1 MPDPGHEAEEVSF
14 RLTRDEDTDICYA
27 YVPAEMN
34 KALHLK
40 MNSRETLVIRET
52 GEDSEDSG
60 KKKISGSFHCGE
72 KLPVFP
78 ENVHYSFSILD
89 SDENSLG
96 SEEVVFI
103 YTKGVPSM
111 YIDTESGSMDRVDSD
126 ETKETAENADFLI
139 CEKKR
144 TEHLFY
150 TACNGTTPKG
160 VTDVNENRELTV
172 AGKRY
177 IDFVSGNT
185 TYAANGATVLE
196 KAAPALSA
204 VAMAAGGAVS
214 GACGNIGVI
223 GLASA
228 VVSTLMPLTSY
239 IAPVKNLFSK
249 KDQRQNPLIQ
259 EMENLDGRHDDFDIG
274 SYTDG
279 NMDLVYGSVFS
290 AGSSENSMKLDPVK
304 SNISIESAASLHLVA
319 GGKDLI
325 CVQNDSITV
334 RTADDQSITI
344 TPKQITVK
352 SGEFTAVVSPD
363 AVKLGDNVT
372 LKADS
377 YTLFSLDVGS
387 RKSFS
392 N

>member
-1 MPDPGHEAEEVSF
+1 
-14 RLTRDEDTDICYA
+14 
-27 YVPAEMN
+27 
-34 KALHLK
+34 
-40 MNSRETLVIRET
+40 
-52 GEDSEDSG
+52 
-60 KKKISGSFHCGE
+60 
-72 KLPVFP
+72 
-78 ENVHYSFSILD
+78 
-89 SDENSLG
+89 
-96 SEEVVFI
+96 
-103 YTKGVPSM
+103 
-111 YIDTESGSMDRVDSD
+111 
-126 ETKETAENADFLI
+126 
-139 CEKKR
+139 
-144 TEHLFY
+144 
-150 TACNGTTPKG
+150 
-160 VTDVNENRELTV
+160 
-172 AGKRY
+172 
-177 IDFVSGNT
+177 
-185 TYAANGATVLE
+185 
-196 KAAPALSA
+196 
-204 VAMAAGGAVS
+204 MAAGGAVS

-279 NMDLVYGSVFS
+279 NMDLVYGSGFS
-290 AGSSENSMKLDPVK
+290 AGSSKNSMKIDPVK
-304 SNISIESAASLHLVA
+304 SNISIESADSLHLVA

-334 RTADDQSITI
+334 RTADNQSITI

-363 AVKLGDNVT
+363 AVKLGDSVT

>member
-1 MPDPGHEAEEVSF
+1 MTGSNFTISATACALRCTNGKTIQFDFSLDQKFSMNLMPIKIECG
-14 RLTRDEDTDICYA
+14 LTT
-27 YVPAEMN
+27 
-34 KALHLK
+34 AL
-40 MNSRETLVIRET
+40 NIT
-52 GEDSEDSG
+52 
-60 KKKISGSFHCGE
+60 
-72 KLPVFP
+72 PVFKTS
-78 ENVHYSFSILD
+78 YSLMASTIC
-89 SDENSLG
+89 
-96 SEEVVFI
+96 
-103 YTKGVPSM
+103 KH
-111 YIDTESGSMDRVDSD
+111 
-126 ETKETAENADFLI
+126 NADFLI

-185 TYAANGATVLE
+185 TYAANGAKVLE

-239 IAPVKNLFSK
+239 IAPVKNFFSK
-249 KDQRQNPLIQ
+249 KDQRQNPLIN

-279 NMDLVYGSVFS
+279 NMDLVYGSGFS
-290 AGSSENSMKLDPVK
+290 AGSSKNSMKIDPVK
-304 SNISIESAASLHLVA
+304 SNISIESADSLHLVA